1 MSDFPSPLP
10 EGITDNDLVDGP
22 KVVHLPS
29 GRATFIGG
37 ESGAPV
43 QPTTTGPAPAT
54 LVQPIPQPAAVV
66 QPINWPPPSVSGATA
81 KKDYPAVIEAALDIL
96 SARLL
101 GLIALVTACLIWAGV
116 IFDPEIWRIVAAC
129 GFSLSVFLPIMVIYW
144 RAGMTGEG
152 G

>member
-1 MSDFPSPLP
+1 MSDQLP
-10 EGITDNDLVDGP
+10 EGVNEADLVDGP

-29 GRATFIGG
+29 GRATFVA
-37 ESGAPV
+37 EAPDAANGAAAAL
-43 QPTTTGPAPAT
+43 T
-54 LVQPIPQPAAVV
+54 QPIPQAAHV
-66 QPINWPPPSVSGATA
+66 NTGPPSPALPVSGAQA
-81 KKDYPAVIEAALDIL
+81 KKDYPAVIEAALDVL

-116 IFDPEIWRIVAAC
+116 IFDPQFWRIIAAC

-144 RAGMTGEG
+144 REGMVKG